1 MGLNFFLCLGVTS
14 YFSYKIGY
22 QDALSKNQ
30 SKSEDVRK
38 YLIDKKDKLFDFIS
52 SLKVGETLGNPTQK
66 QYSQL
71 QNEYKTLEERL
82 KWLEEKL
89 KK

>member
-14 YFSYKIGY
+14 YFSYKFGY
-22 QDALSKNQ
+22 QDAMNKNP

-38 YLIDKKDKLFDFIS
+38 YFMDKKERFFDYMTT
-52 SLKVGETLGNPTQK
+52 LKIGEFLGSPTQK
-66 QYSQL
+66 ETSQL
-71 QNEYKTLEERL
+71 KNEYKTLEERL
-82 KWLEEKL
+82 KKLEERL